1 MISDNSRPE
10 YVVNNN
16 VKENT
21 QVVCEGWLDQLFLI
35 IYQDLKS
42 LMLITAHDKEQ
53 HHSAIEWEMLGLLGW
68 SVKYNLN
75 ESISSL
81 MTSVMGTAALGGF
94 DYFGTVQLLEIY
106 DEFILSEVLDSNI
119 SALHD
124 DYELKLHAHKLILNL
139 SEEVHDEF
147 IRSLEED
154 YLTLDFILL
163 NLMKLISWNVRW
175 YQYVSNYLVTKIL
188 TKLCT
193 QIRPGLHSE

>member
-1 MISDNSRPE
+1 
-10 YVVNNN
+10 
-16 VKENT
+16 
-21 QVVCEGWLDQLFLI
+21 
-35 IYQDLKS
+35 
-42 LMLITAHDKEQ
+42 
-53 HHSAIEWEMLGLLGW
+53 
-68 SVKYNLN
+68 
-75 ESISSL
+75 
-81 MTSVMGTAALGGF
+81 MGTAALGGF

-193 QIRPGLHSE
+193 KYDLVFIRSKIRVVFEQNKLNTALKTKNKNKFSLSSILGYSSTAQPKVHEFLESDTIVDYTEKLIGRIDEINLLAATR